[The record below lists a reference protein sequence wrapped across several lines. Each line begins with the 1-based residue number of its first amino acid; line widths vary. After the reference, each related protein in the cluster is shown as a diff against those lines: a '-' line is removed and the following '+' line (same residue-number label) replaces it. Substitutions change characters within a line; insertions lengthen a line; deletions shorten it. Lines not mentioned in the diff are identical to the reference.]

1 MATSPTHPPTSEER
15 GHSARALPWTPPNTE
30 DVEVLPV
37 GTWWDAISA
46 PTPVADRALELLGD
60 RSGAVIQDDIY
71 GKAYWLIAV
80 DTSTARSWRMRQVRI
95 LAELADE
102 GTLLG
107 VPPAS
112 WGPEHKA
119 YWRIPLGPDRYL
131 TDTHHLV
138 LALHRALDDVLGPEP
153 DGRQL
158 CHRCWLPTDEPIPV
172 EVEDGR
178 SDVGKVT
185 YACPPHAPLYSKRR
199 VPTLTSA
206 AAAAHEGRR
215 RR

>member
-1 MATSPTHPPTSEER
+1 MPTNPQV
-15 GHSARALPWTPPNTE
+15 LPWIPPNTE

-37 GTWWDAISA
+37 GKWWDAISA

-60 RSGAVIQDDIY
+60 RSGAVIQDDTY
-71 GKAYWLIAV
+71 GKAYWLIGM
-80 DTSTARSWRMRQVRI
+80 DTSTARCWRMRQVRI
-95 LAELADE
+95 LTELADE

-112 WGPEHKA
+112 WGAEHRT

-131 TDTHHLV
+131 TGTNHLV
-138 LALHRALDDVLGPEP
+138 RALRQALDDVLGPAP

-158 CHRCWLPTDEPIPV
+158 CYRCKLPTDEPIPV

-178 SDVGKVT
+178 SAVGKVT
-185 YACPPHAPLYSKRR
+185 YACPPHAPLYTRR
-199 VPTLTSA
+199 QPRSLTSA
-206 AAAAHEGRR
+206 AAAEHEERR
-215 RR
+215 R